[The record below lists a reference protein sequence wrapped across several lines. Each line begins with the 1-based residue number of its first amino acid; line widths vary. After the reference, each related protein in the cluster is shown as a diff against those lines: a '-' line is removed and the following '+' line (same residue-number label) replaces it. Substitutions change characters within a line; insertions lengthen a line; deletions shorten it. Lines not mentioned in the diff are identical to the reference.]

1 MVVAAPPPSLW
12 DVPAITQPQGA
23 TEEFSDTLSPTRE
36 QMTPHTGAVNK
47 KRPFSL
53 SLSDAK
59 IAHLYLPVPNTTSQH
74 NELNIHGNT
83 QLNCHDSTSSRRYSR

>member
-1 MVVAAPPPSLW
+1 MVVAATPPSPW

-47 KRPFSL
+47 KEAIL
-53 SLSDAK
+53 SLR
-59 IAHLYLPVPNTTSQH
+59 
-74 NELNIHGNT
+74 
-83 QLNCHDSTSSRRYSR
+83 C

>member
-1 MVVAAPPPSLW
+1 MVVAATPPSPW

-36 QMTPHTGAVNK
+36 QTIPHTGAVNK

-53 SLSDAK
+53 SQMLILLVSAF
-59 IAHLYLPVPNTTSQH
+59 L
-74 NELNIHGNT
+74 
-83 QLNCHDSTSSRRYSR
+83 C